1 MVALFVVSDIAGR
14 IEIEPIVGAFL
25 VGVAITQQIPAL
37 SPLMNRIQFI
47 CNALFIPFFL
57 ISVGM
62 LVDPLILFKEPKS
75 LLVAGVI
82 ILAEVASKFIAAWGS
97 GKLFNWSFPSTMTVF
112 GMSVAQAAS
121 TLAAVTVAFNLK
133 IVDEATVNG
142 VIAMILVS
150 CVLSPWIAE
159 RWGGQMQPALPEE
172 SDEDK
177 SSAWGKRI
185 LVPVAN
191 PNTEDNLLMLAIVLA
206 KKLEGTLLPLHIL
219 SDRRGSISAGQ
230 QMQQQQLLD
239 TAEDLA
245 HSAVVDVEPIGRVD
259 SSISRGMIRTAS
271 EQRASLM
278 ICGWKGYA
286 SYQESLFGSVIDDV
300 INRAAVPVLV
310 ARFPQPIENVQ
321 RVVLT
326 MPAIFRLPQ
335 RSQLCLALAQHL
347 AEELKAELLIV
358 SVFSGP
364 SRRQKKGWTAELP
377 EDLVVEEK
385 RGDFARCV
393 SRCLTSNDLLIL
405 PARRRLEQGRHVVRR
420 EPEKIAHDNWETS
433 MIVVN
438 TPVKAPRATPADRE
452 SRVQVA
458 RSIV

>member
-1 MVALFVVSDIAGR
+1 
-14 IEIEPIVGAFL
+14 
-25 VGVAITQQIPAL
+25 
-37 SPLMNRIQFI
+37 MNRIQFI
-47 CNALFIPFFL
+47 GNALFIPFFL

-97 GKLFNWSFPSTMTVF
+97 GKFFKWSFPSTMTVF

-150 CVLSPWIAE
+150 CVLSPWIVE
-159 RWGGQMQPALPEE
+159 RWGGQMQPALPED
-172 SDEDK
+172 SDEDDL
-177 SSAWGKRI
+177 AWGKRI

-219 SDRRGSISAGQ
+219 SDRRGHVSAGQ

-239 TAEDLA
+239 TAEDSA

-259 SSISRGMIRTAS
+259 SSISRGMIRTAA

-310 ARFPQPIENVQ
+310 ARFPQPIANVQ
-321 RVVLT
+321 RIVLA
-326 MPAIFRLPQ
+326 MPAIFRLPK
-335 RSQLCLALAQHL
+335 RSQLCFALAQHL

-358 SVFSGP
+358 SVLSGP

-377 EDLVVEEK
+377 EDVAVEEK

-393 SRCLTSNDLLIL
+393 SHCLTEHDLLIL
-405 PARRRLEQGRHVVRR
+405 PARRRLERGRYVVRR

-438 TPVKAPRATPADRE
+438 TPVKAPLVKQANRE
-452 SRVQVA
+452 PKVQVA
-458 RSIV
+458 